1 MENKP
6 TYRKTGIALGTV
18 MVLQGM
24 KPVSI
29 IEFAV
34 VGCITAIAIVAI
46 VTQWNLDRSKEMKN
60 EENKS
65 SDRIDP
71 AVGAD

>member
-18 MVLQGM
+18 IILREM

-46 VTQWNLDRSKEMKN
+46 LSQWNLDRNKEKKN
-60 EENKS
+60 EM
-65 SDRIDP
+65 
-71 AVGAD
+71 

>member
-46 VTQWNLDRSKEMKN
+46 VTQWNLDKEKKN
-60 EENKS
+60 ETKNNS
-65 SDRIDP
+65 SGRINP
-71 AVGAD
+71 ANL

>member
-18 MVLQGM
+18 IILREM
-24 KPVSI
+24 KPENY

-34 VGCITAIAIVAI
+34 VGCMTVIVLVAI
-46 VTQWNLDRSKEMKN
+46 LSQWNLDRNKEKKN
-60 EENKS
+60 EM
-65 SDRIDP
+65 
-71 AVGAD
+71 